1 MKRLRRLIP
10 QADGKAGIPHAGT
23 PVALTAREQSVL
35 RLMETGMSN
44 KEIALKLNVSLATV
58 KTHINNIYGKLQ
70 TKNRLQ
76 ALERA
81 RTLQLF

>member
-1 MKRLRRLIP
+1 
-10 QADGKAGIPHAGT
+10 
-23 PVALTAREQSVL
+23 
-35 RLMETGMSN
+35 METGMSN

-58 KTHINNIYGKLQ
+58 KTHINNIYCKLQ
-70 TKNRLQ
+70 SKNRLQ